1 MQYQSSGRHGLIL
14 SALGL
19 DFRAS
24 ARSGLG
30 RGAVRELLAAVVD
43 SGINYFHT
51 RTAAADADMQ
61 RLLGEL
67 ISDLHLPRDC
77 YCLGAQLGAATAE
90 RPWPTQRGLSRK
102 ALRESCDQTLRRLDV
117 EYLDLVLCEAG
128 DPATPL
134 AETLLAMDDLIRQ
147 GKVLYWGLTG
157 WSAEGVAA
165 VQELAALESRR
176 LPIMLQRQT
185 RQPAPAD
192 PAQPSRETLSQLA
205 EWTAVGADGP
215 SATAAAVT
223 DVLTRTDLGSL
234 IVPCRRP
241 EELAGWLDCLPA
253 PV

>member
-67 ISDLHLPRDC
+67 VSDLHLPRDR

-117 EYLDLVLCEAG
+117 EYLDLVFCEAG

-157 WSAEGVAA
+157 WSAAGVAA
-165 VQELAALESRR
+165 VQELVALESRR
-176 LPIMLQRQT
+176 APIMQQQT
-185 RQPAPAD
+185 LLSPPAD
-192 PAQPSRETLSQLA
+192 PAQSYREVLSQLA
-205 EWTAVGADGP
+205 EWTAVGADGQ

-234 IVPCRRP
+234 IVPCRQP
-241 EELAGWLDCLPA
+241 KELAGWLDCLPA

>member
-30 RGAVRELLAAVVD
+30 RGAVRELLAEVVD

-67 ISDLHLPRDC
+67 ISDLHLPRDA
-77 YCLGAQLGAATAE
+77 YCLGAQLGAATTE

-117 EYLDLVLCEAG
+117 EYLDLVFCEAG

-157 WSAEGVAA
+157 WSAAGVAA

-176 LPIMLQRQT
+176 APIMQQQT
-185 RQPAPAD
+185 LLSPAAD
-192 PAQPSRETLSQLA
+192 PAQPYREALSQLA
-205 EWTAVGADGP
+205 EWTGLRADGQP
-215 SATAAAVT
+215 ATVAAVHE
-223 DVLTRTDLGSL
+223 VLRRTDLGSL
-234 IVPCRRP
+234 IVPCRQP
-241 EELAGWLDCLPA
+241 KELAGWLDCLPA